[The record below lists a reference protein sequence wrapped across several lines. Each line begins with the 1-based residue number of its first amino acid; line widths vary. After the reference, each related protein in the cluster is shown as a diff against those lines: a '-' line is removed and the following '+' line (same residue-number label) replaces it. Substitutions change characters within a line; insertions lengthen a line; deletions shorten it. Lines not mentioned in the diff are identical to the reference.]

1 MFVLFRPRVVSE
13 DFLRSI
19 LRKAEKIFGSNSVE
33 CDVCLIGSYAKGDAS
48 VGESSSLIAV

>member
-1 MFVLFRPRVVSE
+1 VFVLFRPRVVSE

-19 LRKAEKIFGSNSVE
+19 LRKAEKILGSNSVE
-33 CDVCLIGSYAKGDAS
+33 CDVCLIGSYARGDAS